1 MKAKKYIY
9 MASLLLLMA
18 CGNTKKQAENSEENA
33 LKEQTQ
39 VVLTDEQVKKVN
51 IEVGHL
57 TEMVFE
63 NAIEANGKLVIDP
76 QSEATVTPQTG
87 GNIKQILVKEGQ
99 IVAKGQI
106 IAYLSHPDFV
116 NLQTQYLSSLNQQ
129 KYLSKEFA
137 RQAMMMKE
145 GVGAGKDYDR
155 IKSELKIVNGE
166 LQMLS
171 AQLRQMGINPSSI
184 RKGNPKMTIAIK
196 SPIRGTVEQIDVQTG
211 QYTTPEMPIM
221 KIVNTDNIFA
231 ELQVFLHDI
240 SKIKVG
246 QSVQFK
252 QSDKSGKNYRGKVYS
267 IGKTFNNENQTV
279 DVRVNIMGDRTG
291 LIGGMYIQAQ
301 IATNA
306 IKMKAVP
313 YEAIAEK
320 DGKFY
325 IYKASHQGS
334 RWQFFPV
341 GVKKIKEENGFVAI
355 EPLED
360 TKKLSNIAQS
370 GAYYLLSEMNKG
382 ETGEE

>member
-171 AQLRQMGINPSSI
+171 AQLRKMGINPSSI

-334 RWQFFPV
+334 RWKFFPV

>member
-1 MKAKKYIY
+1 

-171 AQLRQMGINPSSI
+171 AQLRKMGINPSSI

-334 RWQFFPV
+334 RWKLFPV

-360 TKKLSNIAQS
+360 TKKLSNIVQS

>member
-1 MKAKKYIY
+1 

-33 LKEQTQ
+33 LKEQIQ
-39 VVLTDEQVKKVN
+39 VDLTDEQVEKMN
-51 IEVGHL
+51 IKVGHL
-57 TEMVFE
+57 TEIVFE

-99 IVAKGQI
+99 IVAKGQT

-137 RQAMMMKE
+137 RQTMMMKE

-221 KIVNTDNIFA
+221 KIVNTDNIFV
-231 ELQVFLHDI
+231 ELQVFLRDI

-313 YEAIAEK
+313 CEAIAEK

-360 TKKLSNIAQS
+360 TKKLSDIAQS
-370 GAYYLLSEMNKG
+370 GAYYLLSEMKKG

>member
-39 VVLTDEQVKKVN
+39 VVLTDEQVKKLN
-51 IEVGHL
+51 IEVDHL

-221 KIVNTDNIFA
+221 KIVNTDNIFV

>member
-1 MKAKKYIY
+1 

-171 AQLRQMGINPSSI
+171 AQLRKMGINPSSI

-334 RWQFFPV
+334 RWKFFPV

>member
-1 MKAKKYIY
+1 MT
-9 MASLLLLMA
+9 SLLLLMA
-18 CGNTKKQAENSEENA
+18 CGNTKKQTENSEENA
-33 LKEQTQ
+33 LKVQTQ
-39 VVLTDEQVKKVN
+39 VDLTDEQVEKMNIKVGN
-51 IEVGHL
+51 L

-87 GNIKQILVKEGQ
+87 GNIRQILVKEGQ
-99 IVAKGQI
+99 IVAKGQT

-129 KYLSKEFA
+129 RYLSKEFA
-137 RQAMMMKE
+137 RQTKMMKE

-171 AQLRQMGINPSSI
+171 AQLRQMGVNPSSI
-184 RKGNPKMTIAIK
+184 RKGNPKMTVAIK

-221 KIVNTDNIFA
+221 KIVNTDNIFV
-231 ELQVFLHDI
+231 ELQVFLRDI

-252 QSDKSGKNYRGKVYS
+252 QSDKSGKSYRGKVYS

-279 DVRVNIMGDRTG
+279 AVRANIVGERTG

-313 YEAIAEK
+313 SEAIVEE

-325 IYKASHQGS
+325 IYKASRQGT

-360 TKKLSNIAQS
+360 TKKLSDIAQS
-370 GAYYLLSEMNKG
+370 GAYYILSEMKKG

>member
-1 MKAKKYIY
+1 MT
-9 MASLLLLMA
+9 SLLLLMA
-18 CGNTKKQAENSEENA
+18 CGNTKKQTENSEENA
-33 LKEQTQ
+33 LKVQTQ
-39 VVLTDEQVKKVN
+39 VDLTDEQVEKMNIKVGN
-51 IEVGHL
+51 L

-63 NAIEANGKLVIDP
+63 NAIEANGKLV
-76 QSEATVTPQTG
+76 TPQTG
-87 GNIKQILVKEGQ
+87 GNIRQILVKEGQ
-99 IVAKGQI
+99 IVAKGQT

-129 KYLSKEFA
+129 RYLSKEFA
-137 RQAMMMKE
+137 RQTKMMKE

-171 AQLRQMGINPSSI
+171 AQLRQMGVNPSSI
-184 RKGNPKMTIAIK
+184 RKGNPKMTVAIK

-221 KIVNTDNIFA
+221 KIVNTDNIFV
-231 ELQVFLHDI
+231 ELQVFLRDI

-252 QSDKSGKNYRGKVYS
+252 QSDKSGKSYRGKVYS

-279 DVRVNIMGDRTG
+279 AVRANIVGERTG

-313 YEAIAEK
+313 SEAIAEE

-325 IYKASHQGS
+325 IYKASRQGT

-360 TKKLSNIAQS
+360 TKKLSDIAQS
-370 GAYYLLSEMNKG
+370 GAYYILSEMKKG

>member
-1 MKAKKYIY
+1 

-39 VVLTDEQVKKVN
+39 VVLTDEQVKKLN
-51 IEVGHL
+51 IEVDHL

-221 KIVNTDNIFA
+221 KIVNTDNIFV

>member
-1 MKAKKYIY
+1 MT
-9 MASLLLLMA
+9 SLLLLMA
-18 CGNTKKQAENSEENA
+18 CGNTKKQTENSEENA
-33 LKEQTQ
+33 LKVQTQ
-39 VVLTDEQVKKVN
+39 VDLTDEQVEKMNIKVGN
-51 IEVGHL
+51 L

-137 RQAMMMKE
+137 RQTMMMKE

-171 AQLRQMGINPSSI
+171 AQLRQMGVNPSSI
-184 RKGNPKMTIAIK
+184 RKGNPKMTVAIK
-196 SPIRGTVEQIDVQTG
+196 SPIHGTVEQIDVQTG

-221 KIVNTDNIFA
+221 KIVNTDNIFV
-231 ELQVFLHDI
+231 ELQVFLRDI

-252 QSDKSGKNYRGKVYS
+252 QSDKSGKSYRGKVYS

-279 DVRVNIMGDRTG
+279 AVRANIVGERTG

-313 YEAIAEK
+313 SEAIAEE

-325 IYKASHQGS
+325 IYKASRQGT
-334 RWQFFPV
+334 RWKFFPV

-360 TKKLSNIAQS
+360 TKKLSDIAQS
-370 GAYYLLSEMNKG
+370 GAYYILSEMKKG

>member
-39 VVLTDEQVKKVN
+39 VDLTDEQVKKLN

-87 GNIKQILVKEGQ
+87 GNIKQTLVKEGQ

-106 IAYLSHPDFV
+106 IAYMSHPDFV

-137 RQAMMMKE
+137 RQTMMMKE

-221 KIVNTDNIFA
+221 KIVNTDNIFV
-231 ELQVFLHDI
+231 ELQVFPHDI

-267 IGKTFNNENQTV
+267 IGKTINNENQTV

-341 GVKKIKEENGFVAI
+341 GVKKIKEENGYVAI

>member
-39 VVLTDEQVKKVN
+39 VDLTDEQVKKVN

-171 AQLRQMGINPSSI
+171 AQLRKMGINPSSI

-221 KIVNTDNIFA
+221 KIVNTDNIFV

-252 QSDKSGKNYRGKVYS
+252 QSDNSGKNYRGKVYS

-334 RWQFFPV
+334 RWKFFPV

-360 TKKLSNIAQS
+360 TKKLSNIVQS

>member
-1 MKAKKYIY
+1 MT
-9 MASLLLLMA
+9 SLLLLMA
-18 CGNTKKQAENSEENA
+18 CGNTKKQTETSEENA
-33 LKEQTQ
+33 LKIQTQ
-39 VVLTDEQVKKVN
+39 VDLTDEQVEKMNIKVGN
-51 IEVGHL
+51 L

-87 GNIKQILVKEGQ
+87 GNIRQILVKEGQ
-99 IVAKGQI
+99 IVAKGQT

-129 KYLSKEFA
+129 RYLSKEFA
-137 RQAMMMKE
+137 RQTKMMKE

-171 AQLRQMGINPSSI
+171 AQLRQMGVNPSSI
-184 RKGNPKMTIAIK
+184 RKGNPKMTVAIK

-221 KIVNTDNIFA
+221 KIVNTDNIFV
-231 ELQVFLHDI
+231 ELQVFLRDI

-252 QSDKSGKNYRGKVYS
+252 QSDKSGKSYRGKVYS

-279 DVRVNIMGDRTG
+279 AVRANIVGERTG

-313 YEAIAEK
+313 SEAIVEE

-325 IYKASHQGS
+325 IYKASRQGT

-360 TKKLSNIAQS
+360 TKKLSDIAQS
-370 GAYYLLSEMNKG
+370 GAYYILSEMKKG

>member
-1 MKAKKYIY
+1 